1 MLTFKCSEVE
11 LIGGV
16 LSAVLNQLATEK
28 DDPESSRGIYTP
40 GGRKFLEL
48 DMNMM
53 SPVSWALSF
62 GCLEAVKKFI
72 ESFKIF
78 ASISEKEFVKQHTP
92 IFYSFVKQVL
102 DLGLISLEEKD
113 TTCCY
118 ANSEKVWA
126 TEPDGLQWEWYR
138 IKGDSD
144 TFGVEPDFK
153 AGAQAEQPKENPCC

>member
-62 GCLEAVKKFI
+62 GCLEAVKNFI

-102 DLGLISLEEKD
+102 DLGLISLEEFLNP
-113 TTCCY
+113 TQT
-118 ANSEKVWA
+118 NFHE
-126 TEPDGLQWEWYR
+126 GL
-138 IKGDSD
+138 
-144 TFGVEPDFK
+144 
-153 AGAQAEQPKENPCC
+153 